1 MKITWLSDSG
11 GRTLPGRRRSLLV
24 RSSRPRKHL
33 YTTGSPVARTYRRHD
48 PCGLWPVLRCCLQDT
63 QPSMK
68 QHVKQYPSYLAG
80 GYCGM
85 ADSEL

>member
-1 MKITWLSDSG
+1 
-11 GRTLPGRRRSLLV
+11 
-24 RSSRPRKHL
+24 
-33 YTTGSPVARTYRRHD
+33 
-48 PCGLWPVLRCCLQDT
+48 LRCCLQDT